1 MSAARLLQLPRLRRA
16 VEITIWALGA
26 PCERT
31 RRTTLRRTW
40 SRRLLENGV
49 RATTEMPLREY
60 RSGKGTPEEWRRD
73 RIQALVKAY
82 K

>member
-1 MSAARLLQLPRLRRA
+1 
-16 VEITIWALGA
+16 
-26 PCERT
+26 
-31 RRTTLRRTW
+31 
-40 SRRLLENGV
+40 
-49 RATTEMPLREY
+49 MPLREH